1 STRVHEDGAF
11 LVVAG
16 GDPVERLAHVHVP
29 LVGVDHEAGVG
40 EAGELFAGAGHHPGV
55 GVTHVGDGD
64 TGTEVDEPVAVHVFN
79 DAAAGPHHVDRQGA
93 AYSLSD
99 GRGPALLQRTRPGT
113 GDLGD
118 EPTFLG
124 EIRVLAS
131 HGSLPSSVGVVGD
144 PWLPDRQ

>member
-1 STRVHEDGAF
+1 VRHVPGGERHRQVGAAVVGVVKHDHCLASGGVPRDLDRVLHRLSTRVHEDGAF

-79 DAAAGPHHVDRQGA
+79 DAAAGPHHVDRQAA
-93 AYSLSD
+93 AYSLS
-99 GRGPALLQRTRPGT
+99 
-113 GDLGD
+113 
-118 EPTFLG
+118 
-124 EIRVLAS
+124 
-131 HGSLPSSVGVVGD
+131 
-144 PWLPDRQ
+144 